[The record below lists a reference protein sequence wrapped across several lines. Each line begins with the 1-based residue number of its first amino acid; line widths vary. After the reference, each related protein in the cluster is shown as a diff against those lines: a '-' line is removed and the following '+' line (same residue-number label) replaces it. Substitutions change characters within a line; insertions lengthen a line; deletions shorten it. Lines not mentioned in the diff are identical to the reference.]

1 MTAHFTDEE
10 TEPRIQSFRN
20 AKVAGKTIKQDV
32 SGRAWGRRKGWIG
45 GEIGPFLDLVWDLSG
60 EKEPAM

>member
-32 SGRAWGRRKGWIG
+32 RVGGPGEEGKVGLVERLGLFWISSGT
-45 GEIGPFLDLVWDLSG
+45 
-60 EKEPAM
+60 